1 VTVLDPALLRR
12 YLAEE
17 PFISVGADDTVILCV
32 AGSWT
37 MEQVQALGTYL
48 HEWAPDIKW
57 QAVHDPGFTG
67 VIHIRADQPD
77 PTAPIDPVTP
87 E

>member
-1 VTVLDPALLRR
+1 MTDLDPELLRR
-12 YLAEE
+12 YLDKE
-17 PFISVGADDTVILCV
+17 PFVSVKAGETVILCI
-32 AGSWT
+32 AGSWE

-48 HEWAPDIKW
+48 MEWAPDVKW
-57 QAVHDPGFTG
+57 QAIHDPGFTG
-67 VIHIRADQPD
+67 VIHVQADQPE